1 MAISDD
7 QLTEKQ
13 RMFCREYIV
22 DLNGAQAAI
31 RAGYSEAA
39 AKEQASRLL
48 TNANVQTFVQE
59 LMTDR
64 VGRIEVRADDILRE
78 LLRIGLSDIGKAFNE
93 NGKLLPIHEI
103 PEDTRRVI
111 VGFDVYEEYAGVGE
125 DRESIGQTKKIKMGD
140 KLRAI
145 ELLGKHIRLF
155 PDAHEHS
162 GPDGSPLVSGA
173 TILSPEQVEQ
183 VERIK
188 ARREVSAEQMS

>member
-1 MAISDD
+1 MAQDDD

-48 TNANVQTFVQE
+48 TNANIQTFVQQ
-59 LMTDR
+59 LMAERVDR
-64 VGRIEVRADDILRE
+64 VEVKADTILRE

-125 DRESIGQTKKIKMGD
+125 DRESIAPPICSALLCGVEIVHSFPRLTLHPGFRNFSPASDGQSW
-140 KLRAI
+140 
-145 ELLGKHIRLF
+145 F
-155 PDAHEHS
+155 
-162 GPDGSPLVSGA
+162 
-173 TILSPEQVEQ
+173 LS
-183 VERIK
+183 
-188 ARREVSAEQMS
+188 